1 MNIATSLPNAR
12 LRTGAE
18 SARRRTVSMRRPG
31 AWSASGVIGVS
42 IVLFIIVFALL
53 GPLLISADPDQQNLR
68 ARLAPPVW
76 ASGDWSHPLGTD
88 QLGRDLLARLAAG
101 ARVSLGIGV
110 VVTLVAGVLG
120 VGTGLLAG
128 SRDGFVD
135 RALGFAV
142 DVQLA
147 IPVVVLAIAVTA
159 ILRPGIDTVVIVLA
173 SSGWVAYQRVV
184 RLQVR
189 SLKSA
194 AYVEAAT
201 AIGASRWRVAVRHM
215 LPNAIGPVIVLATQ
229 QIAAVMLFEAAL
241 TYLGV
246 GVPVE
251 TITWG
256 GMVADGREA
265 MFNAW
270 WVATWPGLAI
280 ALAVLGF
287 NLFGDALRAWLD
299 PTHRESELR

>member
-1 MNIATSLPNAR
+1 
-12 LRTGAE
+12 
-18 SARRRTVSMRRPG
+18 
-31 AWSASGVIGVS
+31 
-42 IVLFIIVFALL
+42 
-53 GPLLISADPDQQNLR
+53 
-68 ARLAPPVW
+68 
-76 ASGDWSHPLGTD
+76 
-88 QLGRDLLARLAAG
+88 
-101 ARVSLGIGV
+101 
-110 VVTLVAGVLG
+110 
-120 VGTGLLAG
+120 
-128 SRDGFVD
+128 
-135 RALGFAV
+135 
-142 DVQLA
+142 
-147 IPVVVLAIAVTA
+147 
-159 ILRPGIDTVVIVLA
+159 
-173 SSGWVAYQRVV
+173 QRVV

-229 QIAAVMLFEAAL
+229 QIAAVILFEAAW

-265 MFNAW
+265 MLDAW